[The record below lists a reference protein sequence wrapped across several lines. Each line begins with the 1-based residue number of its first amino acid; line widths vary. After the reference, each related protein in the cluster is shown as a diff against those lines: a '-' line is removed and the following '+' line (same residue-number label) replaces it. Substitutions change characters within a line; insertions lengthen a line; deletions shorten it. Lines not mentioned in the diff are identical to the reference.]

1 MSEKKEKT
9 VKKTAETKVALPK
22 KEKKAKVVEPV
33 IAAEPLVEAKVE
45 KVAAPKKAT
54 PKAAGK
60 TASVIKKYQSHDNDT
75 GSTDVQVAVLTEKI
89 TALTKHLQGHKKDH
103 DSRMGLLKMIGQRR
117 SLLNYLEKKSNERY
131 KKLIAQ
137 LGLRK

>member
-1 MSEKKEKT
+1 MSEKKEKS
-9 VKKTAETKVALPK
+9 VKKPATPKATSKKKV
-22 KEKKAKVVEPV
+22 EVVEPV
-33 IAAEPLVEAKVE
+33 IAAEPVVEAPVVKPA
-45 KVAAPKKAT
+45 KKAAPKT
-54 PKAAGK
+54 SGK
-60 TASVIKKYQSHDNDT
+60 TAKVIKKYQSHDNDT

>member
-1 MSEKKEKT
+1 MSEKKEKS
-9 VKKTAETKVALPK
+9 VKKPATAKATSKKKV
-22 KEKKAKVVEPV
+22 EVVEPV
-33 IAAEPLVEAKVE
+33 IAAEPVVEAPAAKPA
-45 KVAAPKKAT
+45 KKAAPKAS
-54 PKAAGK
+54 GK
-60 TASVIKKYQSHDNDT
+60 TAKVIKKYQAHDNDT

-117 SLLNYLEKKSNERY
+117 SLLNYLEKKNNERY

>member
-1 MSEKKEKT
+1 MSEKKEKS
-9 VKKTAETKVALPK
+9 VKKPATPKATSKKKV
-22 KEKKAKVVEPV
+22 EVVEPV
-33 IAAEPLVEAKVE
+33 IAAEPVVEAPAVKPA
-45 KVAAPKKAT
+45 KKAAPKAS
-54 PKAAGK
+54 GK
-60 TASVIKKYQSHDNDT
+60 TAKVIKKYQSHDNDT

>member
-1 MSEKKEKT
+1 MSEKKEKS
-9 VKKTAETKVALPK
+9 VKKTAATKAVAPK
-22 KEKKAKVVEPV
+22 KEKKAVVSEPV
-33 IAAEPLVEAKVE
+33 IPAEPAVEAVAE
-45 KVAAPKKAT
+45 KPAKKAAPKAS
-54 PKAAGK
+54 GN
-60 TASVIKKYQSHDNDT
+60 TAKVIKKYQSHDNET

>member
-1 MSEKKEKT
+1 MSEKKEKS
-9 VKKTAETKVALPK
+9 VKKPAAPKATSKKKV
-22 KEKKAKVVEPV
+22 EIVEPV
-33 IAAEPLVEAKVE
+33 IAAEPVVETPVAKPA
-45 KVAAPKKAT
+45 KKAAPKAS
-54 PKAAGK
+54 GK
-60 TASVIKKYQSHDNDT
+60 TAKVIKKYQSHDNDT

>member
-1 MSEKKEKT
+1 MSEKKEKS
-9 VKKTAETKVALPK
+9 VKKPATSKATSKKKV
-22 KEKKAKVVEPV
+22 EVVEPV
-33 IAAEPLVEAKVE
+33 IAAEPVVEAPAVKPA
-45 KVAAPKKAT
+45 KKAAPKAS
-54 PKAAGK
+54 GK
-60 TASVIKKYQSHDNDT
+60 TAKVIKKYQSHDNDT

>member
-1 MSEKKEKT
+1 MSEKKEKS
-9 VKKTAETKVALPK
+9 VKKPATPKATSKKKV
-22 KEKKAKVVEPV
+22 EVVEPV
-33 IAAEPLVEAKVE
+33 IAAEPVVEAPVAKPA
-45 KVAAPKKAT
+45 KKAAPKAS
-54 PKAAGK
+54 GK
-60 TASVIKKYQSHDNDT
+60 TAKVIKKYQSHDNDT

>member
-1 MSEKKEKT
+1 MSEKKEKAIKKPA
-9 VKKTAETKVALPK
+9 VKKVSK
-22 KEKKAKVVEPV
+22 KEAELVEPV
-33 IAAEPLVEAKVE
+33 IAAEPVVEPVAKPA
-45 KVAAPKKAT
+45 KKAAPKAS
-54 PKAAGK
+54 GK
-60 TASVIKKYQSHDNDT
+60 TARVIKKYQAHDNDT

-89 TALTKHLQGHKKDH
+89 NALTKHLQGHKKDH